1 VSPGLLVLRVPVEC
15 LLVPPDLA
23 LPVLVLRVRVRV
35 LRGLVL
41 VCLILVQVLGLVLG
55 LVLGWVWSWVLLRS
69 RVRVVWLR

>member
-23 LPVLVLRVRVRV
+23 LPVLVLR
-35 LRGLVL
+35 GLVL

-55 LVLGWVWSWVLLRS
+55 WVWSWVLLRI